1 MVQGGGSLGSNPSP
15 KDFSHFTLRDVEE
28 SFEKIELV
36 SYQERKRLAAGSTEV
51 ILKALPSGNSV
62 GGTAWHLEYNKLSI
76 IYALDLNDKETP
88 ISLPFQISQFKGAN
102 LMITNGFIQPH
113 QHGEDISKIYNFVNE
128 EKLKNRLED
137 VLADLNG

>member
-1 MVQGGGSLGSNPSP
+1 M
-15 KDFSHFTLRDVEE
+15 
-28 SFEKIELV
+28 V
-36 SYQERKRLAAGSTEV
+36 SYQEIKRLVIGSTEI

-102 LMITNGFIQPH
+102 LMITNGFILPH
-113 QHGEDISKIYNFVNE
+113 QYGEDVSKIYNFVNE

-137 VLADLNG
+137 VLVDFNG